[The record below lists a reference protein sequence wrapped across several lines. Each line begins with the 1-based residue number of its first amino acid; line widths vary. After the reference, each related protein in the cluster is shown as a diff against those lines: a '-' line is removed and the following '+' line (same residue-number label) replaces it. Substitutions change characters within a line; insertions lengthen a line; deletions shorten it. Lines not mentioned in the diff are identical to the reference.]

1 MTNLSGE
8 AVTDARERGS
18 ADDAMKAGEG
28 DVMEAS
34 GLCERESVFRFLG
47 NFLFFF
53 NFSLFLFLYEVRVF
67 FK

>member
-1 MTNLSGE
+1 MRNPSGE

-34 GLCERESVFRFLG
+34 GLCDREREFRFLG
-47 NFLFFF
+47 IFFLIFHY
-53 NFSLFLFLYEVRVF
+53 LYF
-67 FK
+67 YLK

>member
-18 ADDAMKAGEG
+18 ADDTMKAREG

-34 GLCERESVFRFLG
+34 SMCKREREFRFLG
-47 NFLFFF
+47 
-53 NFSLFLFLYEVRVF
+53 VF
-67 FK
+67 FIIFCYLYFYLK

>member
-1 MTNLSGE
+1 MRNPSGE

-34 GLCERESVFRFLG
+34 GLCERESL
-47 NFLFFF
+47 
-53 NFSLFLFLYEVRVF
+53 
-67 FK
+67 